1 MARLEIWTDWPSL
14 WAQSIQGIQVAN
26 YEHLLSDSRLGTY
39 DRYEILET
47 YASLRSL
54 FLQLRE
60 ENPQS
65 PERTLFNRSW
75 AAIIISEAYQ
85 HIRNHSSNNIV
96 ALPNEEE
103 DNDNTWGDPTDR
115 DGDIGAILHEMLIRE
130 GLLSAQE
137 DIEPIVKTRKR
148 RIKPATKTIPGLIQQ
163 TQVQTTNI
171 IRTWNAFAWLPT
183 REASGLDFK
192 TRQLPPWDRY

>member
-1 MARLEIWTDWPSL
+1 MARLEICTDWPPL

-26 YEHLLSDSRLGTY
+26 YEHLLSDFRLGTY

-75 AAIIISEAYQ
+75 AAIIISETYQ
-85 HIRNHSSNNIV
+85 HIRNHTSNNIV
-96 ALPNEEE
+96 ALPNEE
-103 DNDNTWGDPTDR
+103 DDDNTREDPTDR
-115 DGDIGAILHEMLIRE
+115 DGDIGEILHEMLIRW

-137 DIEPIVKTRKR
+137 DSEPIVKPRKR
-148 RIKPATKTIPGLIQQ
+148 RIKSPTKTIPGLTQQ
-163 TQVQTTNI
+163 TQIQTTNI
-171 IRTWNAFAWLPT
+171 IQTRNAFAWPPPYQG
-183 REASGLDFK
+183 SGLDFK
-192 TRQLPPWDRY
+192 TSQLPPWDRS